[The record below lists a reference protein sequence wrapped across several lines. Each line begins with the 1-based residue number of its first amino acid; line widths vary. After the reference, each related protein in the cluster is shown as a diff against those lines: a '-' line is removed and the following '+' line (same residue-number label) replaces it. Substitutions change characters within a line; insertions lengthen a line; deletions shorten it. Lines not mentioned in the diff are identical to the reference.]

1 MSPVCGLQT
10 LLKKLKVKK
19 LLMNVQRI
27 SSYIMD
33 PIVGNFCP
41 FFTLILTV
49 CELQTFLKMRYK
61 KLMNIVHEIFSI
73 LSLS

>member
-41 FFTLILTV
+41 FFYSNTYCLRIADFF
-49 CELQTFLKMRYK
+49 ED
-61 KLMNIVHEIFSI
+61 EI
-73 LSLS
+73 